1 MLEKRRGECNML
13 KFVAL
18 LLALCM
24 VPVFAL
30 ADDAPAYDSFKPMK
44 ELAEKHGFA
53 FGASMSFRHLKD
65 QPYLDLLKYHFGSV
79 TMNNEMKAYSLLNQT
94 MCTLSKNGMPA
105 MNYYQADKLVGW
117 AQENGLK
124 VRGHVLVWDAYMN
137 DWFFREG
144 YKSNAPYVD
153 QETMKLRLE
162 SYITQVIT
170 HFETEFPGVVYC
182 WDVVNEAVG
191 DNAGEYVAADPRH
204 LRTTR
209 NGGSNPFRDYVG
221 EDYVEL
227 SFLYAKNAVEAL
239 GADIKLFYN
248 DYNAFYEPK
257 CSAICA
263 LVESI
268 NHYAQ
273 DENGNPRKL
282 LDGVGMQGYIGGYGT
297 QQGCMNDSDLYRLR
311 ASMKKYADLDCEVQ
325 ITEMA
330 VRNFEKDQAEKH
342 AEFYT
347 KVFDEFLRVNAGE
360 KKPLT
365 CVAIWG
371 LTDNPNVSKNDY
383 SYRMNGIYS
392 GLVTE
397 KYEIKPVFEKIY
409 DMLNVE

>member
-1 MLEKRRGECNML
+1 MK
-13 KFVAL
+13 KL
-18 LLALCM
+18 LAMILALCLM
-24 VPVFAL
+24 PMAAL
-30 ADDAPAYDSFKPMK
+30 AEAPAYDSFQPMNA
-44 ELAEKHGFA
+44 LAEKYGFTL
-53 FGASMSFRHLKD
+53 GASMSYTHLRDEK
-65 QPYLDLLKYHFGSV
+65 YLDLLGYHFGSV
-79 TMNNEMKAYSLLNQT
+79 TMNNEMKAYSLLNQM
-94 MCTLSKNGMPA
+94 MCRVSKDGMPA
-105 MNYYQADKLVGW
+105 MNYTQADQMVAW

-144 YKSNAPYVD
+144 YQTAAPYVD

-170 HFETEFPGVVYC
+170 HFETKFPGVVYC

-191 DNAGEYVAADPRH
+191 DSTGEYLATDPRH

-248 DYNAFYEPK
+248 DYNAFFEAK

-268 NHYAQ
+268 NNYAQ
-273 DENGNPRKL
+273 DDNGNPRKL
-282 LDGVGMQGYIGGYGT
+282 IDGVGMQGYIGGYGV
-297 QQGCMNDSDLYRLR
+297 QQGCLQKSDLNRIR
-311 ASMKKYADLDCEVQ
+311 NAIGKYAALGCEVQ

-330 VRNFEKDQAEKH
+330 VRNFELDQADKH
-342 AEFYT
+342 VEFYGELF
-347 KVFDEFLRVNAGE
+347 KVFMEVNAGE
-360 KKPLT
+360 EKPLT

-371 LTDNPNVSKNDY
+371 LTDYPNVPKDNYVYKLNSPY
-383 SYRMNGIYS
+383 G

-397 KYEIKPVFEKIY
+397 KYEIKPAFEKVYEI
-409 DMLNVE
+409 LNAQ